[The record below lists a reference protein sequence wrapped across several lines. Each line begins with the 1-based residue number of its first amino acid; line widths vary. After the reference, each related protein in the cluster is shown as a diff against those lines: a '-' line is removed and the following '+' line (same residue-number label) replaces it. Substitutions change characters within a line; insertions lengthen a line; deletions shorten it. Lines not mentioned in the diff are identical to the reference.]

1 MRKRKR
7 FLLMIAVVMTAVFFG
22 CDDTTGNEGGNE
34 PATTPATKVTIT
46 AVDGTDFG
54 NVSLGNEVTKKFQIK
69 MDGYIGSWSYSLP
82 IGFESPDLENLLK
95 SLEETAGTTGE
106 FSVTFSPLFNGKS
119 SDDIVIIT
127 DMMGGAEGT
136 LAVTADGSGTKL
148 KAPDAL
154 DKTLTVTYAYR
165 ESDTGDLA
173 IDKGANSLDLNPSR
187 NVGVITVTADYYVED
202 HYSRTS
208 TGDINYKYEAFPND
222 PSQLNSIV
230 IVVTA
235 NPLVSESKESHF
247 SIEGEK
253 ISIKWS
259 PDASSEM

>member
-1 MRKRKR
+1 MRKEV
-7 FLLMIAVVMTAVFFG
+7 LLMIAAVMTAVFFG

-69 MDGYIGSWSYSLP
+69 TDGYIGSWSYDLP
-82 IGFESPDLENLLK
+82 IGFESSDLENLLK

-119 SDDIVIIT
+119 SGDIVIIT

-154 DKTLTVTYAYR
+154 DKTLTVIYAYMNSGGTP
-165 ESDTGDLA
+165 E
-173 IDKGANSLDLNPSR
+173 IDSGAVSLDLNPDR
-187 NVGVITVTADYYVED
+187 PAGVITVTADYYVGTQYRET
-202 HYSRTS
+202 HS
-208 TGDINYKYEAFPND
+208 GFINYDYSAFPND
-222 PSQLNSIV
+222 PSQINMTAIR
-230 IVVTA
+230 VTVNQTLPAEA
-235 NPLVSESKESHF
+235 NAHF
-247 SIEGEK
+247 FIEGQR
-253 ISIKWS
+253 IDINWS
-259 PDASSEM
+259 ETAGNAP